1 MSLNCEYISFRT
13 QGHGRHLDLALRTLA
28 LPSLEAP
35 AVEGPWPPISP
46 SVSLTPVAD
55 KKRSSWASGHF
66 SSSWLTSTCVTCKMT
81 PRIVRQ
87 DSLQAALWGRSI
99 FETQLSQVQ
108 KMSPHAFYTMAFPH
122 GHLLEAQ
129 QFLLYLIC
137 KTKNGPIRS
146 SCAEPTSNICCVITP
161 LVSPVL
167 WNKSTPHWI
176 NPIWRQFCKNHWLW
190 DQNSYLQWVVMN
202 WVTEGPVSSTT
213 KQEREC
219 SLRSIIPQPA
229 HLHSLP
235 REASL
240 HLMVTDAVTAND
252 NAHGVTNEPTS
263 SPSFTYYQ
271 KRSRG
276 FPSNTR

>member
-1 MSLNCEYISFRT
+1 MSTPCTRTDTTKCYRNEPRSQVTWGLVSLHQRAQGRSYRCLHLSVALTSEHRGAPTDVCTWPSPITSASSPSLSQMSLNCEYISFRT

-161 LVSPVL
+161 LVSPVS

-176 NPIWRQFCKNHWLW
+176 NPIWRQFCKATGSGIRIPIYSEWLW
-190 DQNSYLQWVVMN
+190 
-202 WVTEGPVSSTT
+202 TE
-213 KQEREC
+213 
-219 SLRSIIPQPA
+219 
-229 HLHSLP
+229 
-235 REASL
+235 
-240 HLMVTDAVTAND
+240 
-252 NAHGVTNEPTS
+252 
-263 SPSFTYYQ
+263 
-271 KRSRG
+271 
-276 FPSNTR
+276 